1 MVALADLVLSA
12 WLVATAM
19 SVSRA
24 CGAVYSPDSVIVPVP
39 FVTDQVTAVSLEPE
53 TVAANCCCPFWA
65 MESEAGEILTEI
77 VCAADTLTI
86 AEADF
91 VVSAPLTAIT
101 V

>member
-1 MVALADLVLSA
+1 
-12 WLVATAM
+12 
-19 SVSRA
+19 
-24 CGAVYSPDSVIVPVP
+24 
-39 FVTDQVTAVSLEPE
+39 
-53 TVAANCCCPFWA
+53 
-65 MESEAGEILTEI
+65 MESEAGEILTET